1 VSSLSHTVPYRVRFD
16 ESAPDGNLRTS
27 TLLRYAQDAA
37 WIHSESLGFDRE
49 WYSTRGLW
57 WLVRCVDL
65 RVLDTARMGETLSV
79 TTTIVGY
86 RKVWARRRTDLVG
99 ARGQRVAEAF
109 TDWVITDERG
119 MPTRV
124 PEEFTRLFA
133 GQAGTFTPARV
144 ALEATP
150 PDAIERRFQVRPQ
163 DLDPMGHVNNAGYLD
178 YLEEAVL
185 ADSAA
190 EVRGLLDRRPRRYR
204 LEYNAPAVP
213 GAELLG
219 RMWGRDAGVSY
230 RLTDERAG
238 VELLRATLAA
248 GEAASQAATS

>member
-1 VSSLSHTVPYRVRFD
+1 MNALSHTVAYRVRFD

-49 WYSTRGLW
+49 WYSSRGLW
-57 WLVRCVDL
+57 WLVRCIDL

-86 RKVWARRRTDLVG
+86 RKVWARRRTELVG
-99 ARGQRVAEAF
+99 ADGQLVAEAF

-144 ALEATP
+144 ALDPSP
-150 PDAIERRFQVRPQ
+150 PDAAERRFQVRPQ

-178 YLEEAVL
+178 YLEEAAL
-185 ADSAA
+185 ADLRDAPP
-190 EVRGLLDRRPRRYR
+190 GLLDRRPRRYQ
-204 LEYNAPAVP
+204 LEYVAPAVP
-213 GAELLG
+213 GAELSG
-219 RMWGRDAGVSY
+219 RMWSRDGGVSY

-238 VELLRATLAA
+238 LELLRATLTAGAA
-248 GEAASQAATS
+248 PS